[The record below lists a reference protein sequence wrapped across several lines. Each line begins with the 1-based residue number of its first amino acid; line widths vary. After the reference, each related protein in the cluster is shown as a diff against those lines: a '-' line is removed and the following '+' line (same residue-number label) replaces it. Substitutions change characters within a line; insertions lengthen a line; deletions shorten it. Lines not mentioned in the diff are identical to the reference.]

1 MTSPKTPSPAEQI
14 KQLRDQLNDWS
25 YRYYVLD
32 DPAVP
37 DPEYDRL
44 FRQLQ
49 VLESERPDLISPD
62 SPTQRVGDVPLDG
75 FNEVRHAVPMLSLGN
90 AFNDEELRDFDQRV
104 RERLDVSGSIDYVAE
119 PKLDGLAVSLVYEN
133 GELVRGATR
142 GDGETGEDI
151 TANVRTIKSIPLRL
165 RGDKPP
171 ALMEVRG
178 EVVMTHHGFAE
189 LNRRQAEAEQKTFA
203 NPRNA
208 AAGSLRQLDSR
219 ITAQRPLEFYA
230 YSLAQLEGENWPDR
244 HSAILERLRQW
255 GLRVNPEVK
264 LCDGVDALL
273 AFYQDILARRD
284 QLDYD
289 IDGVVYK
296 VDRLDWQRDL
306 GFVSRAPRWAIAHKF
321 PAQEEITVLNEV
333 DWQVGRTGALTP
345 VAKLEPVQVGGVT
358 VSNATLHNLDEIRRL
373 GIRIGDSV
381 IIYRAGDVI
390 PKVVG
395 KVQERSPADPQVFK
409 GGESA
414 AIRQVGPFVRI
425 PRECWLS
432 PRYADQRAPQAPRHC
447 PVCDSQVIRKRG
459 EVAYRCTGGLICGA
473 QQREAIKHFASRRAM
488 DIEGLSIKRV
498 DLLVDQ
504 GLVSNVADLYR
515 LKAEDIAD
523 LERMGEKSAANLI
536 EALAHSRTVSLE
548 RFLFA
553 LGILQIGEE
562 TAKALA
568 DCFGDLETIRR
579 APLLLFLAVPDVGLE
594 VAKAIHAF
602 FREQHNEDVI
612 DGLLAEGVQPRAN
625 GHPSA
630 AFVRE
635 LTLGYFLKAAKR
647 LGMALDGVGEKSLE
661 TLGGHYKT
669 VAALAEADADDAPVR
684 PAMLE
689 QVHKALGQ
697 DDWRQRLEQAEA
709 LASELSE
716 KAPRETAE
724 QALEGQT
731 WVLTG
736 TLSRLTRDQA
746 KAHLQSLGAKVA
758 GSVSKKTHCVVA
770 GEAAGSKLSDAEKL
784 EVEVMD
790 EDTFVDFLAGHG
802 ITL

>member
-49 VLESERPDLISPD
+49 ALESEHPDLISPD
-62 SPTQRVGDVPLDG
+62 SPTQRVGDVPLEG

-104 RERLDVSGSIDYVAE
+104 RERLDVSGSINYVAE

-165 RGDKPP
+165 RGDEPP

-178 EVVMTHHGFAE
+178 EVVMTHRGFAD
-189 LNRRQAEAEQKTFA
+189 LNRRQQEAEQKTFA

-273 AFYQDILARRD
+273 AFYHDILERRD

-358 VSNATLHNLDEIRRL
+358 VSNATLHNIDEIRRL
-373 GIRIGDSV
+373 DIRVGDTV
-381 IIYRAGDVI
+381 VVYRAGDVI
-390 PKVVG
+390 PKVVRA
-395 KVQERSPADPQVFK
+395 VPERRPDNAEEIHMPAQ
-409 GGESA
+409 
-414 AIRQVGPFVRI
+414 
-425 PRECWLS
+425 
-432 PRYADQRAPQAPRHC
+432 C
-447 PVCDSQVIRKRG
+447 PVCGSDIFRADGGV
-459 EVAYRCTGGLICGA
+459 VARCTGGLICGA

-488 DIEGLSIKRV
+488 DIEGLGEKLV
-498 DLLVDQ
+498 DALVDQ
-504 GLVSNVADLYR
+504 QLIATVADLYR
-515 LKAEDIAD
+515 LQAEPVAA

-536 EALAHSRTVSLE
+536 EALEHSKTVSLE

-669 VAALAEADADDAPVR
+669 VAALAEADADAAPVR

-689 QVHKALGQ
+689 QVHKALEQ

-709 LASELSE
+709 LTAELSE
-716 KAPRETAE
+716 RAPREAAE

-770 GEAAGSKLSDAEKL
+770 GEAAGSKLAKAEEL
-784 EVEVMD
+784 GVNVMD
-790 EDTFVDFLAGHG
+790 EDTFADFLAGHG
-802 ITL
+802 IVV

>member
-37 DPEYDRL
+37 DAEYDRL

-49 VLESERPDLISPD
+49 ALEGEHPDLISPD
-62 SPTQRVGDVPLDG
+62 SPTQRVGDVPLEG

-104 RERLDVSGSIDYVAE
+104 RERLDLSGSIDYVAE

-178 EVVMTHHGFAE
+178 EVVMTHRGFAE

-273 AFYQDILARRD
+273 AFYHDILERRD

-306 GFVSRAPRWAIAHKF
+306 GFVSRAPRWAVAHKF
-321 PAQEEITVLNEV
+321 PAQEEITVLNGV

-358 VSNATLHNLDEIRRL
+358 VSNATLHNIDEIHRL
-373 GIRIGDSV
+373 DIRVGDTV
-381 IIYRAGDVI
+381 VVYRAGDVI
-390 PKVVG
+390 PKVVRA
-395 KVQERSPADPQVFK
+395 VPERRPDNAEEIHLPA
-409 GGESA
+409 E
-414 AIRQVGPFVRI
+414 
-425 PRECWLS
+425 
-432 PRYADQRAPQAPRHC
+432 C
-447 PVCDSQVIRKRG
+447 PVCGSDIFRAEGGV
-459 EVAYRCTGGLICGA
+459 VARCTGGLICGA

-488 DIEGLSIKRV
+488 DIEGLGEK
-498 DLLVDQ
+498 LVDA
-504 GLVSNVADLYR
+504 LVDRNLIATVADLYR
-515 LKAEDIAD
+515 LQAEPVAA
-523 LERMGEKSAANLI
+523 LERMGDKSAANLI
-536 EALAHSRTVSLE
+536 EALEHSKTVSLE

-661 TLGGHYKT
+661 TLGSHYKS
-669 VAALAEADADDAPVR
+669 VAALAEADADEAPVR

-689 QVHKALGQ
+689 QVHKALEQG
-697 DDWRQRLEQAEA
+697 DWRQRLEQAEA
-709 LASELSE
+709 LAAELSE
-716 KAPRETAE
+716 KAPREAAE

-770 GEAAGSKLSDAEKL
+770 GEAAGSKLTKAEEL
-784 EVEVMD
+784 GVDVMD
-790 EDTFVDFLAGHG
+790 EDTFADFLAGHG
-802 ITL
+802 IVV

>member
-49 VLESERPDLISPD
+49 ALESEHPDLISPD
-62 SPTQRVGDVPLDG
+62 SPTQRVGDVPLEG

-165 RGDKPP
+165 RGDEPP

-178 EVVMTHHGFAE
+178 EVVMTHRGFAD
-189 LNRRQAEAEQKTFA
+189 LNRRQQEAEQKTFA

-273 AFYQDILARRD
+273 AFYHDILARRD

-358 VSNATLHNLDEIRRL
+358 VSNATLHNIDEIRRL
-373 GIRIGDSV
+373 DIRVGDTV
-381 IIYRAGDVI
+381 VVYRAGDVI
-390 PKVVG
+390 PKVVRA
-395 KVQERSPADPQVFK
+395 VPERRPDNAEEIHMPAQ
-409 GGESA
+409 
-414 AIRQVGPFVRI
+414 
-425 PRECWLS
+425 
-432 PRYADQRAPQAPRHC
+432 C
-447 PVCDSQVIRKRG
+447 PVCGSDIFRADGGV
-459 EVAYRCTGGLICGA
+459 VARCTGGLICGA

-488 DIEGLSIKRV
+488 DIEGLGEKLV
-498 DLLVDQ
+498 DALVDQ
-504 GLVSNVADLYR
+504 QLIATVADLYR
-515 LKAEDIAD
+515 LQAEPVAA

-536 EALAHSRTVSLE
+536 EALEHSKTVSLE

-562 TAKALA
+562 TAKAMA

-669 VAALAEADADDAPVR
+669 VAALAEADADEAPVR

-689 QVHKALGQ
+689 QVYKALEQ

-709 LASELSE
+709 LTAELSE
-716 KAPRETAE
+716 RAPREAAE

-770 GEAAGSKLSDAEKL
+770 GEAAGSKLAKAEEL
-784 EVEVMD
+784 GVNVMD
-790 EDTFVDFLAGHG
+790 EDTFADFLAGHG
-802 ITL
+802 IVV

>member
-1 MTSPKTPSPAEQI
+1 VTSPKTPSPAEQI

-37 DPEYDRL
+37 DAEYDRL

-49 VLESERPDLISPD
+49 ALEGEHPDLISPD
-62 SPTQRVGDVPLDG
+62 SPTQRVGDVPLEG

-178 EVVMTHHGFAE
+178 EVVMTHRGFAE

-273 AFYQDILARRD
+273 AFYHDILERRD

-306 GFVSRAPRWAIAHKF
+306 GFVSRAPRWAVAHKF
-321 PAQEEITVLNEV
+321 PAQEEITVLNGV

-358 VSNATLHNLDEIRRL
+358 VSNATLHNIDEIHRL
-373 GIRIGDSV
+373 DIRVGDTV
-381 IIYRAGDVI
+381 VVYRAGDVI
-390 PKVVG
+390 PKVVRA
-395 KVQERSPADPQVFK
+395 VPERRPDNAEEIHLPA
-409 GGESA
+409 E
-414 AIRQVGPFVRI
+414 
-425 PRECWLS
+425 
-432 PRYADQRAPQAPRHC
+432 C
-447 PVCDSQVIRKRG
+447 PVCGSDIFRAEGGV
-459 EVAYRCTGGLICGA
+459 VARCTGGLICGA

-488 DIEGLSIKRV
+488 DIEGLGEK
-498 DLLVDQ
+498 LVDA
-504 GLVSNVADLYR
+504 LVDRNLIATVADLYR
-515 LKAEDIAD
+515 LQAEPVAA
-523 LERMGEKSAANLI
+523 LERMGDKSAANLI
-536 EALAHSRTVSLE
+536 EALEHSKTVSLE

-661 TLGGHYKT
+661 ILGSHYKT
-669 VAALAEADADDAPVR
+669 VAALAEADADEAPVR

-689 QVHKALGQ
+689 QVHKALEQG
-697 DDWRQRLEQAEA
+697 DWRQRLEQAEA
-709 LASELSE
+709 LAAELSE
-716 KAPRETAE
+716 KAPREAAE

-770 GEAAGSKLSDAEKL
+770 GEAAGSKLTKAEEL
-784 EVEVMD
+784 GVDVMD
-790 EDTFVDFLAGHG
+790 EDTFADFLAGHG
-802 ITL
+802 IVV